1 MGENPPWSPLT
12 QTVTSDGWELPLTAA
27 TENRSPLLQI
37 GNCSTSLGTSFATT
51 MQGLPSQG
59 QLESQRLLKGQ
70 RPQGDQEQLEG
81 QQPQGGRE
89 RQGQQKA
96 QEGDQRVQEGQT

>member
-1 MGENPPWSPLT
+1 MT
-12 QTVTSDGWELPLTAA
+12 
-27 TENRSPLLQI
+27 LLI
-37 GNCSTSLGTSFATT
+37 LLKLS
-51 MQGLPSQG
+51 GLPSQG

-81 QQPQGGRE
+81 QRPQGGREQQQQGGREQQLQGGRE

-96 QEGDQRVQEGQT
+96 QEGDQRVQGGQT

>member
-1 MGENPPWSPLT
+1 MRIIFQPLFEILD
-12 QTVTSDGWELPLTAA
+12 SIHPL
-27 TENRSPLLQI
+27 NISGLL
-37 GNCSTSLGTSFATT
+37 
-51 MQGLPSQG
+51 SQG

-81 QQPQGGRE
+81 QRPQGGREQQLQGGRE

-96 QEGDQRVQEGQT
+96 QEGDQRVQGGQT